1 MKLKVRKVGNSL
13 ILTIPKYIVKTL
25 DIKAQSE
32 VDVQLEE
39 NQIIISKTRSRWEEL
54 IKEARKKAKEM
65 KVKEEDVE
73 KAIYEIRYGK

>member
-1 MKLKVRKVGNSL
+1 MKLKIRKVGNSL

>member
-25 DIKAQSE
+25 DIKPQSE

>member
-13 ILTIPKYIVKTL
+13 IVTIPKNIAKTL
-25 DIKAQSE
+25 DIKSQTE

-39 NQIIISKTRSRWEEL
+39 NQIIISKTKSRWEEL
-54 IKEARKKAKEM
+54 LEEARKKAKEM

>member
-13 ILTIPKYIVKTL
+13 TITIPKYLAKTL
-25 DIKAQSE
+25 DIKPQTE

-39 NQIIISKTRSRWEEL
+39 DRIVISKEKSRWEEL
-54 IKEARKKAKEM
+54 LEEARKKAKEM

-73 KAIYEIRYGK
+73 KAIYEIRYGR